1 VRCGEDRRVTS
12 KGPLRAALIAAL
24 TIGALSISSSCAYAD
39 GVSDYARGDYQR
51 AARTLVV
58 EAERGRPLAQT
69 YFGFMYQM
77 GRGVPQNFEL
87 AAFWYRRAAEQGV
100 PAAQYLLAML
110 YDKGFGVPQDWVEA
124 EIWLDLAAAAA
135 VSARDRNFWS
145 TMRDNVAMKLTLDER
160 ALAQERAA
168 LWRPGFAP

>member
-1 VRCGEDRRVTS
+1 VRCGEHRRLAT
-12 KGPLRAALIAAL
+12 KGRLGAALIAAL
-24 TIGALSISSSCAYAD
+24 IMISTSASAD
-39 GVSDYARGDYQR
+39 GVGDYARGDYQR
-51 AARTLVV
+51 AARSLLV

-135 VSARDRNFWS
+135 SSARDRNFWS

-160 ALAQERAA
+160 AVAQQRAA

>member
-1 VRCGEDRRVTS
+1 M
-12 KGPLRAALIAAL
+12 
-24 TIGALSISSSCAYAD
+24 ISASHASAD
-39 GVSDYARGDYQR
+39 GVADYARGDYQR

-58 EAERGRPLAQT
+58 EADRGRPLAQT
-69 YFGFMYQM
+69 YLGFMYQM
-77 GRGVPQNFEL
+77 GRGLPQNFEL

-135 VSARDRNFWS
+135 GSARDRNFWS

-160 ALAQERAA
+160 ALAQQRAA

>member
-1 VRCGEDRRVTS
+1 VRCDEDRRLAT
-12 KGPLRAALIAAL
+12 KGRLRTALIAGL
-24 TIGALSISSSCAYAD
+24 IMISASSASAD
-39 GVSDYARGDYQR
+39 GVGDYARGDYQR

-58 EAERGRPLAQT
+58 EADRGRPLAQT
-69 YFGFMYQM
+69 YLGFMYQM
-77 GRGVPQNFEL
+77 GRGLPQNFEL

-135 VSARDRNFWS
+135 GSARDRNFWS

-160 ALAQERAA
+160 ALAQQRAA

>member
-1 VRCGEDRRVTS
+1 MRCGDDN
-12 KGPLRAALIAAL
+12 RAPRLWAARLAVALML
-24 TIGALSISSSCAYAD
+24 GALPISTSRASAD
-39 GVSDYARGDYQR
+39 GVGDYARGDYQR
-51 AARTLVV
+51 AARTLQF

-69 YFGFMYQM
+69 YLGFMYQT

-87 AAFWYRRAAEQGV
+87 AALWYRRAAEQGV

-124 EIWLDLAAAAA
+124 EVWLDLAAAAG
-135 VSARDRNFWS
+135 SARDRSFWS

-160 ALAQERAA
+160 AWAQQRAA
-168 LWRPGFAP
+168 LWRPGLDP

>member
-1 VRCGEDRRVTS
+1 
-12 KGPLRAALIAAL
+12 LWAARLAFTLAL
-24 TIGALSISSSCAYAD
+24 GALPISAPTASAD
-39 GVSDYARGDYQR
+39 GVGEYARGDYLR
-51 AARTLVV
+51 AARSLQF

-69 YFGFMYQM
+69 YLGFMYQT
-77 GRGVPQNFEL
+77 GRGVPQNFEF
-87 AAFWYRRAAEQGV
+87 AAHWYRRAAEHGV

-124 EIWLDLAAAAA
+124 EVWLDLAAAAA
-135 VSARDRNFWS
+135 GGPRERDFWS

-160 ALAQERAA
+160 ALAQQRAA